1 MIILSPKAIDRLN
14 DYSPNWPLPKIF
26 RIKKSGKVDESI
38 FSGSTI
44 NTPSLLCVAD
54 YVAALEWAR
63 DIGGLNKLIEIADNN
78 LSLIKDWVSSTKWIE
93 FLAKE
98 ETTISNTSVCLEF
111 SSKKPN
117 GDEIDT
123 TKLSKI
129 VQNMLDEE
137 GVAFDIGAYRDAP
150 PGLRIW
156 TGATIEPSDI
166 SILLEWINWAYFIAI
181 EKL

>member
-1 MIILSPKAIDRLN
+1 
-14 DYSPNWPLPKIF
+14 LPKIF
-26 RIKKSGKVDESI
+26 RIKKSGIIDQSI

-63 DIGGLNKLIEIADNN
+63 EIGGLNKLIEIADNN
-78 LSLIKDWVSSTKWIE
+78 LQIIKDWVSETDWIK

-98 ETTISNTSVCLEF
+98 ESTISNTSVCLEF
-111 SSKKPN
+111 SSKSPN

-123 TKLSKI
+123 SKLSKTI
-129 VQNMLDEE
+129 QNMLEE
-137 GVAFDIGAYRDAP
+137 EEVAFDIGAYRDAP

-166 SILLEWINWAYFIAI
+166 SILLEWINWAYFVAT
-181 EKL
+181 EKN

>member
-78 LSLIKDWVSSTKWIE
+78 LSIITVSYTH
-93 FLAKE
+93 L
-98 ETTISNTSVCLEF
+98 TLPT
-111 SSKKPN
+111 
-117 GDEIDT
+117 
-123 TKLSKI
+123 
-129 VQNMLDEE
+129 
-137 GVAFDIGAYRDAP
+137 
-150 PGLRIW
+150 
-156 TGATIEPSDI
+156 
-166 SILLEWINWAYFIAI
+166 ILLV
-181 EKL
+181 